1 MKKSGDRQGRKRFQ
15 RMPASAISR
24 RPEPS
29 GFFLL
34 LHRYKPRAR
43 SNVAPV
49 AVSWPQSVRC
59 ANHSEKRSEGRLT
72 VSEINDLKKKLA
84 MSSRM
89 LFNSGLVDYSG
100 HISARVPGSNHLLI
114 LPHPVSRA
122 TVVADDMV
130 VTDFEGKLIE
140 GKYKAPSEIYMH
152 ARAYKA
158 RSDIQSVAHL
168 HNHMVAVLSM
178 VDKPFFPASSN
189 PGAFFGPGPLPVY
202 MDPALI
208 HTIEQGDA
216 VARSLG
222 NGDAVILRGH
232 GSMVVGQ
239 AIEWVFAACVDLEEA
254 ASRFYKASL
263 LGPVRVYN
271 EDETRRVMAGRRKGS
286 VVQKIWDHNLAKTK
300 LAGLMEGVG

>member
-1 MKKSGDRQGRKRFQ
+1 M
-15 RMPASAISR
+15 
-24 RPEPS
+24 
-29 GFFLL
+29 
-34 LHRYKPRAR
+34 
-43 SNVAPV
+43 
-49 AVSWPQSVRC
+49 
-59 ANHSEKRSEGRLT
+59 SELNE
-72 VSEINDLKKKLA
+72 LKKKLA

-89 LFNSGLVDYSG
+89 LFNAGLVDYSG
-100 HISARVPGSNHLLI
+100 HISVRIPKSDHLLI

-122 TVVADDMV
+122 TVAADDMV

-140 GKYKAPSEIYMH
+140 GKYRAPSEVFMH

-178 VDKPFFPASSN
+178 VDKPFYPASSN
-189 PGAFFGPGPLPVY
+189 PGAFFGPGPLPLY

-216 VARSLG
+216 VAKTLG
-222 NGDAVILRGH
+222 NGEAVMLRGH

-263 LGPVRVYN
+263 LGSVRVYN
-271 EDETRRVMAGRRKGS
+271 DDETQRVMKGRRNNS
-286 VVQKIWDHNLAKTK
+286 VVQKVWDHNAAKTK
-300 LAGLMEGVG
+300 LMGLMEGI

>member
-1 MKKSGDRQGRKRFQ
+1 MRELSQKKY
-15 RMPASAISR
+15 R
-24 RPEPS
+24 REI
-29 GFFLL
+29 
-34 LHRYKPRAR
+34 
-43 SNVAPV
+43 N
-49 AVSWPQSVRC
+49 
-59 ANHSEKRSEGRLT
+59 
-72 VSEINDLKKKLA
+72 VSEISDLKKKLA

-89 LFNSGLVDYSG
+89 LFNAGLVDYSG
-100 HISARVPGSNHLLI
+100 HISARVPGSNHLVI

-122 TVVADDMV
+122 LVVADDMV
-130 VTDFEGKLIE
+130 ITDFDGKLIE
-140 GKYKAPSEIYMH
+140 GKYKAPSEVYMH

-158 RSDIQSVAHL
+158 RDDIESVAHL

-178 VDKPFFPASSN
+178 VDTPFFPASSN

-222 NGDAVILRGH
+222 NGDAVMLRGH

-271 EDETRRVMAGRRKGS
+271 EDETRRVMQGRRKDS
-286 VVQKIWDHNLAKTK
+286 VVQKIWDHNAAKTK
-300 LAGLMEGVG
+300 LAGLMEGIG

>member
-1 MKKSGDRQGRKRFQ
+1 
-15 RMPASAISR
+15 
-24 RPEPS
+24 
-29 GFFLL
+29 
-34 LHRYKPRAR
+34 
-43 SNVAPV
+43 
-49 AVSWPQSVRC
+49 
-59 ANHSEKRSEGRLT
+59 

-100 HISARVPGSNHLLI
+100 HISARVPGSDHLLI

-140 GKYKAPSEIYMH
+140 GKYKAPSEVYMH

-168 HNHMVAVLSM
+168 HNHMVAVLTM
-178 VDKPFFPASSN
+178 VDKPFYPASSN
-189 PGAFFGPGPLPVY
+189 PGAFFGSRPMPVY

-208 HTIEQGDA
+208 HSVEQGDA
-216 VARSLG
+216 VARTLG
-222 NGDAVILRGH
+222 KGDAVMLRGH

-263 LGPVRVYN
+263 LGPVRIYT
-271 EDETRRVMAGRRKGS
+271 EDETQRTIKARRKGS
-286 VVQKIWDHNLAKTK
+286 VVQKIWDHNVAKTK
-300 LAGLMEGVG
+300 LAGLMEGIG